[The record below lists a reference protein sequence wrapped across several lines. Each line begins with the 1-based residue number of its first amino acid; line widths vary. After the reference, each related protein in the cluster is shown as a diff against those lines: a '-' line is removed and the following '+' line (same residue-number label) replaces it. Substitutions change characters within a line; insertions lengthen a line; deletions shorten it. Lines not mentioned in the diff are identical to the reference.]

1 MLAVA
6 IDGCRRA
13 EGRATRVVTPTK
25 KAADVAAHE
34 LGVPAE
40 SVAKLLHAHG
50 WRWNADGVWTRLA
63 VGDPDPETGEH
74 VRRATRVGATGAR

>member
-6 IDGCRRA
+6 FGAAAAD
-13 EGRATRVVTPTK
+13 GRATRVVTPTK
-25 KAADVAAHE
+25 KAAAVVVRE

-50 WRWNADGVWTRLA
+50 WRWHCDGVWTRLA
-63 VGDPDPETGEH
+63 VGDRDPETGKMYGGPPRGH
-74 VRRATRVGATGAR
+74 G